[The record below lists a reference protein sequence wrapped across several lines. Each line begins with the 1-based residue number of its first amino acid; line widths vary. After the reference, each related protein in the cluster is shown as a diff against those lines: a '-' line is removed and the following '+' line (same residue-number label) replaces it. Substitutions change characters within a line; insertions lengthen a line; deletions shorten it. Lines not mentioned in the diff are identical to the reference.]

1 MVDPLLQARYPIS
14 RLFQSLVV
22 EEMCV
27 QEQATMIPVIVDVV
41 TTLTHLVSQRYDLQT
56 HPIINSRFNPPT
68 PSQARRDNEKK
79 LTSSASDK
87 EKVTTNR
94 HIGLH
99 YPYIHSHGYPNQNSA
114 AAKTK
119 T

>member
-1 MVDPLLQARYPIS
+1 MPPI
-14 RLFQSLVV
+14 
-22 EEMCV
+22 
-27 QEQATMIPVIVDVV
+27 IVDVV
-41 TTLTHLVSQRYDLQT
+41 TTLTHLVSQTYYLQT
-56 HPIINSRFNPPT
+56 HPIINSRFAPPT
-68 PSQARRDNEKK
+68 PSRAKQDNEKK